1 MKGKRGKD
9 DFFSWGY
16 RHRLSHS
23 QRHPPASRA
32 KQDGSTVGAQA
43 AIPPLQDAPIID
55 ALLSEPM
62 SPQLVQKL
70 RFVSDFFCLSPT
82 WATEKTLE
90 PHEFK
95 DIQSIH

>member
-1 MKGKRGKD
+1 M
-9 DFFSWGY
+9 
-16 RHRLSHS
+16 
-23 QRHPPASRA
+23 
-32 KQDGSTVGAQA
+32 GAQA

-70 RFVSDFFCLSPT
+70 RFVSETFCLSPT

-90 PHEFK
+90 PHGFK